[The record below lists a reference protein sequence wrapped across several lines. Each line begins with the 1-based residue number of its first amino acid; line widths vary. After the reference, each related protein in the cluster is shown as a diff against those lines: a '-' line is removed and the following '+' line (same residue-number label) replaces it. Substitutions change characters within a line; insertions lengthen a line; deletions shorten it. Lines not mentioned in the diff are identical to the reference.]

1 MAFSLKDNEGV
12 YFVPAF
18 TGLGAPYWNNDAR
31 GEISGITFATQKAH
45 IVRAMLESM
54 AYNTK
59 AVFDEMRKN
68 KLRFSL
74 ISVDGGGS
82 NNDFLLQF
90 LADMLNHDVVR
101 SKNAEATI
109 MGAIFV
115 AMLSLKII
123 DKETILKLTSGKE
136 VFVPKMTEAQ
146 RNMFYDGWIKA
157 VKKV

>member
-1 MAFSLKDNEGV
+1 
-12 YFVPAF
+12 
-18 TGLGAPYWNNDAR
+18 
-31 GEISGITFATQKAH
+31 
-45 IVRAMLESM
+45 M

-68 KLRFSL
+68 GQKFSL
-74 ISVDGGGS
+74 VSVDGGGS

-101 SKNAEATI
+101 SSNSEATA

-123 DKETILKLTSGKE
+123 DKEKIKELTHGKE
-136 VFVPKMTEAQ
+136 VFCPQMSEKERTKYYE
-146 RNMFYDGWIKA
+146 GWLKA
-157 VKKV
+157 IKKV